1 MDAAT
6 LAASRFTACQI
17 KIHGLFCLIMNWDW
31 EKLQQ
36 RRQRQPG
43 SEPRHDNN
51 GGSSNPSSFSG
62 NFNKLK
68 NVRIPYIKLVIVFL
82 ILLWLASG
90 VFIVESDEEG
100 VVLRFGQYARTVEP
114 GLNYHFPYPF
124 ETVYTIKVSQVERVE
139 VGFRSGDGRGGARNW
154 ADEASMLTKDE
165 NIVNVHYSVQYQKV
179 DPVKYLF
186 NVAHRYDANGQNIT
200 VKNAAEAAM
209 RETIGN
215 STLSEAL
222 TQGKTEV
229 QKQATELLSS
239 ILNQYDAGIRV
250 LAVQLHDVQPPEQV
264 LDAFKDVAS
273 AREEKNRMV
282 NEADAYKNELL
293 PKANGLAE
301 ETLNKARSYE
311 QAAVYAATAEAN
323 RFLKEFEEYKKAP
336 DITRKRM
343 YIETMESILSQPG
356 LEKIII
362 PQAQV
367 APVIPYM
374 PLDRQPQKSMPS
386 FRESLGSTTDKETQ
400 NVRPGTPSG
409 KKRIG
414 EM

>member
-1 MDAAT
+1 
-6 LAASRFTACQI
+6 
-17 KIHGLFCLIMNWDW
+17 MNWDW

-43 SEPRHDNN
+43 GEPRPGNHDGSPETPRS
-51 GGSSNPSSFSG
+51 GGNV
-62 NFNKLK
+62 NKIK
-68 NVRIPYIKLVIVFL
+68 KIRIPYVKLIIVFL
-82 ILLWLASG
+82 VCLWFASG
-90 VFIVESDEEG
+90 FFIVDSDEEG
-100 VVLRFGQYARTVEP
+100 VVLRFGRYVQTVEP
-114 GLNYHFPYPF
+114 GLNYHFPFPF
-124 ETVYTIKVSQVERVE
+124 ETVYKIKVSQVERVE
-139 VGFRSGDGRGGARNW
+139 VGFRSGDARSGARNW

-165 NIVNVHYSVQYQKV
+165 NIVNVHYSVQYQKT

-186 NVAHRYDANGQNIT
+186 NVAHRYDANGQNVT

-229 QKQATELLSS
+229 QKRATELLSS

-293 PKANGLAE
+293 PRARGLAE
-301 ETLNKARSYE
+301 EALNKARSYE
-311 QAAVYAATAEAN
+311 RAAVYAASAEAN
-323 RFLKEFEEYKKAP
+323 RFLKVLDEYQKAP
-336 DITRKRM
+336 EITKKRM
-343 YIETMESILSQPG
+343 YIEAMEEILSQPG
-356 LEKIII
+356 LEKI
-362 PQAQV
+362 V
-367 APVIPYM
+367 V
-374 PLDRQPQKSMPS
+374 PQKSMAPVLPYLPLERNKATDSKPAHSPVLSEKQEQSPAGGPS
-386 FRESLGSTTDKETQ
+386 ATRKGA
-400 NVRPGTPSG
+400 RP
-409 KKRIG
+409 
-414 EM
+414 

>member
-1 MDAAT
+1 
-6 LAASRFTACQI
+6 
-17 KIHGLFCLIMNWDW
+17 MNWDW

-43 SEPRHDNN
+43 GESRHGNNDGSSEP
-51 GGSSNPSSFSG
+51 PLFSG
-62 NFNKLK
+62 NLNKLK
-68 NVRIPYIKLVIVFL
+68 NFRIPYVKIVIAFLV
-82 ILLWLASG
+82 LLWLASG
-90 VFIVESDEEG
+90 FFIVDSDEEG
-100 VVLRFGQYARTVEP
+100 VVLRFGRYSRTVES

-124 ETVYTIKVSQVERVE
+124 ETVYKIKVSQVERVE
-139 VGFRSGDGRGGARNW
+139 VGFRSGDGRAGARNW

-229 QKQATELLSS
+229 QKRATILLSS

-311 QAAVYAATAEAN
+311 RSAVYAASAEAN
-323 RFLKEFEEYKKAP
+323 RFLKVFEEYQKAP

-343 YIETMESILSQPG
+343 YIETMEDILSQPG
-356 LEKIII
+356 LEKIIV
-362 PQAQV
+362 PQDRV
-367 APVIPYM
+367 APVMPYM
-374 PLDRQPQKSMPS
+374 PLDRMPRPS
-386 FRESLGSTTDKETQ
+386 VNSAETSAPVQDKET
-400 NVRPGTPSG
+400 RASSAESAAG
-409 KKRIG
+409 KRRTG
-414 EM
+414 GRQ

>member
-1 MDAAT
+1 MAY
-6 LAASRFTACQI
+6 
-17 KIHGLFCLIMNWDW
+17 FCSIMNWDW

-43 SEPRHDNN
+43 GEQRHSNN
-51 GGSSNPSSFSG
+51 NDSSDPPSFG
-62 NFNKLK
+62 KNLNKLK
-68 NVRIPYIKLVIVFL
+68 RVRIPYVKVVIVFL
-82 ILLWLASG
+82 VLLWLASG
-90 VFIVESDEEG
+90 FFIVESDEEG
-100 VVLRFGQYARTVEP
+100 VVLRFGQYARTVNA

-124 ETVYTIKVSQVERVE
+124 ETVYTIKVSQVDRVE
-139 VGFRSGDGRGGARNW
+139 VGFRSGDGRSGARNW

-229 QKQATELLSS
+229 QRRATELLSS

-311 QAAVYAATAEAN
+311 RAAVYAASAEAN
-323 RFLKEFEEYKKAP
+323 HFLKVFEEYKKAP

-343 YIETMESILSQPG
+343 YLEAMEDILSQPG
-356 LEKIII
+356 LEKIIV
-362 PQAQV
+362 PSGGV
-367 APVIPYM
+367 APLTPYM
-374 PLDRQPQKSMPS
+374 PLERLPRGEAKSEGKRMDAPA
-386 FRESLGSTTDKETQ
+386 ESVARAVSSAAAPVGKNQ
-400 NVRPGTPSG
+400 NGGR
-409 KKRIG
+409 R
-414 EM
+414 

>member
-1 MDAAT
+1 
-6 LAASRFTACQI
+6 
-17 KIHGLFCLIMNWDW
+17 MNWDW

-43 SEPRHDNN
+43 GETRRGNNSDPSEPSFF
-51 GGSSNPSSFSG
+51 GGNL
-62 NFNKLK
+62 NKLK
-68 NVRIPYIKLVIVFL
+68 NFRIPYIKLIIGVLV
-82 ILLWLASG
+82 LLWLASG
-90 VFIVESDEEG
+90 FFTVESDEEG
-100 VVLRFGQYARTVEP
+100 VILRFGQYVRTVDA

-124 ETVYTIKVSQVERVE
+124 ETVYRIKVSQVDRVE
-139 VGFRSGDGRGGARNW
+139 VGFRSGEGRTGTRNW

-229 QKQATELLSS
+229 QSRATELLSS

-250 LAVQLHDVQPPEQV
+250 LAVQLHDVQPPDQV

-282 NEADAYKNELL
+282 NEADAYRNELL

-301 ETLNKARSYE
+301 ETLNKAKSYE
-311 QAAVYAATAEAN
+311 RAAVYAASAEAD
-323 RFLKEFEEYKKAP
+323 RFLKVFEEYKKAP

-343 YIETMESILSQPG
+343 YLETMEEILSQPG
-356 LEKIII
+356 LEKIIVPQGQIAPITPYI
-362 PQAQV
+362 PLEHLSRSNTASSSTE
-367 APVIPYM
+367 
-374 PLDRQPQKSMPS
+374 QKATTNTKP
-386 FRESLGSTTDKETQ
+386 RELSPEK
-400 NVRPGTPSG
+400 N
-409 KKRIG
+409 
-414 EM
+414 

>member
-1 MDAAT
+1 MAY
-6 LAASRFTACQI
+6 
-17 KIHGLFCLIMNWDW
+17 FCSIMNWDW

-36 RRQRQPG
+36 RRQRQSG
-43 SEPRHDNN
+43 GEQRH
-51 GGSSNPSSFSG
+51 SSNNNDSSDPPLFG
-62 NFNKLK
+62 KNLNKLK
-68 NVRIPYIKLVIVFL
+68 SFRIPYVKVVIVFL
-82 ILLWLASG
+82 VLLWLASG
-90 VFIVESDEEG
+90 FFIVESDEEG
-100 VVLRFGQYARTVEP
+100 VVLRFGQYVRTVNA

-124 ETVYTIKVSQVERVE
+124 ETVYTIKVSQVDRVE
-139 VGFRSGDGRGGARNW
+139 VGFRSGDGRSGARNW

-229 QKQATELLSS
+229 QRQATELLSS

-311 QAAVYAATAEAN
+311 RAAVYAASAEAN
-323 RFLKEFEEYKKAP
+323 RFLKVFEEYKKAP

-343 YIETMESILSQPG
+343 YLEAMEDILSQPG
-356 LEKIII
+356 LEKVIV
-362 PQAQV
+362 PPGGV
-367 APVIPYM
+367 APLTPYM
-374 PLDRQPQKSMPS
+374 PLERLPRGEAKSEGKGMDAPS
-386 FRESLGSTTDKETQ
+386 ESVARAVSSSAAP
-400 NVRPGTPSG
+400 VG
-409 KKRIG
+409 KKQNGGRQ
-414 EM
+414 